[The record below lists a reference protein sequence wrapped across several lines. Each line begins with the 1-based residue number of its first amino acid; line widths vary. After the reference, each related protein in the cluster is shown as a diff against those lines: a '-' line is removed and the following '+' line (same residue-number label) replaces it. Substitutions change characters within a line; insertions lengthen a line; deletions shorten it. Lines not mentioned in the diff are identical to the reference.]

1 MADKCEQK
9 EEPNDDD
16 LSTVGGT
23 ARPRATSTQPAAP
36 KAVEDM
42 TPEERAR
49 QDTVD
54 IRCLDLCIGMLE
66 RCNSVSTPF
75 DLLLIQI
82 LCVMLTGTTEQISRL
97 STKT

>member
-1 MADKCEQK
+1 MPPIFMITVIPASLELIFTDHCKQK

-16 LSTVGGT
+16 LSTIGGT
-23 ARPRATSTQPAAP
+23 ARPRATSSQPAAP
-36 KAVEDM
+36 KPLEDM

-66 RCNSVSTPF
+66 RCNSVS
-75 DLLLIQI
+75 DLPIT
-82 LCVMLTGTTEQISRL
+82 VSFMSY
-97 STKT
+97 